1 LEFTQSD
8 RNDDRKELLKLAKL
22 PPNICP
28 YDLLHAFATHLLESG
43 AILKDVS
50 ELLGHSSIR
59 VTADVYVQVS
69 EKRKHSIV
77 ALLDNSELAA
87 E

>member
-1 LEFTQSD
+1 
-8 RNDDRKELLKLAKL
+8 LAE
-22 PPNICP
+22 PPTAICP
-28 YDLLHAFATHLLESG
+28 YDLRHAFATHLLESG
-43 AILKDVS
+43 ATLKDVS
-50 ELLGHSSIR
+50 EFLGHSSIR

-77 ALLDNSELAA
+77 ALLDTGELTA